1 MPYYPPPSANTALS
15 NLASTAVNTTIASD
29 TTLTDDLGTS
39 SIYWNNAYAKALN
52 LNSTAN
58 INGASAGILSI
69 TGNIALNSTAL
80 KLRAGGDTNHYLQ
93 YSATNDGPDLY
104 GFGGG
109 RLGAAGTEIVR
120 WTTTGVGIGNTT
132 PTHTLTLPSTSTGI
146 ALYNTVD
153 QTTNYE
159 RLLIRNNTNVF
170 QIMTDIGGT
179 GTSRNLTFTSASTVM
194 TFAFSNTYK
203 IDLTTSSGTANRGG
217 TSFSHTST
225 ASSGVSAA
233 TYIAPAINQTSTAG
247 YTALLINP
255 TETTTGSGAKNLIDA
270 QVGSVSKFLVNN
282 AGSLTL
288 ADAATIAVGTTTGT
302 KIGTATSQKL
312 GFFNATPVVQQ
323 TGDIITA
330 LSNLGLVTSGTV
342 TGGIT
347 RSVSS
352 ISTPT
357 TAGATAST
365 DYVYLVSGTTTLT
378 LPTAVGN
385 TNRYTV
391 KNVDASL
398 TTTIATTSAQT
409 IDGSASAT
417 LPVSNTS
424 VDLISNGSN
433 WAII

>member
-1 MPYYPPPSANTALS
+1 MPYYPPSGANTALS

-52 LNSTAN
+52 LNSTAS
-58 INGASAGILSI
+58 IDGSTAGIVSVV
-69 TGNIALNSTAL
+69 
-80 KLRAGGDTNHYLQ
+80 
-93 YSATNDGPDLY
+93 
-104 GFGGG
+104 
-109 RLGAAGTEIVR
+109 GA
-120 WTTTGVGIGNTT
+120 VGIGTAA

-146 ALYNTVD
+146 ALYNTAD

-159 RLLIRNNTNVF
+159 RLRQYWGANTF
-170 QIMTDIGGT
+170 TIQTEKGGT
-179 GTSRNLTFTSASTVM
+179 GNNRNIKILQGVGAST
-194 TFAFSNTYK
+194 FE
-203 IDLTTSSGTANRGG
+203 L
-217 TSFSHTST
+217 T
-225 ASSGVSAA
+225 ASSQNSYTEPSGSTYGFRVSGFMYGSAG
-233 TYIAPAINQTSTAG
+233 TTIGLQVSHSPNQSGTAG
-247 YTALLINP
+247 YTMLLINP
-255 TETTTGSGAKNLIDA
+255 TEITTGSGAKNLIDA

-302 KIGTATSQKL
+302 KIGTATTQKL

-347 RSVSS
+347 RTVTS
-352 ISTPT
+352 ISAPT

>member
-1 MPYYPPPSANTALS
+1 MPYYPPPSAGGGANTALS

-52 LNSTAN
+52 LNSTAS
-58 INGASAGILSI
+58 IDGSTAGILSVV
-69 TGNIALNSTAL
+69 
-80 KLRAGGDTNHYLQ
+80 
-93 YSATNDGPDLY
+93 
-104 GFGGG
+104 
-109 RLGAAGTEIVR
+109 GA
-120 WTTTGVGIGNTT
+120 VGIGTAA

-159 RLLIRNNTNVF
+159 RLRMYWNTNQF
-170 QIMTDIGGT
+170 DILVDRGGT
-179 GTSRNLTFTSASTVM
+179 GTTRDFRIANNSGFIFRVGSGSSNGMFQMSGST
-194 TFAFSNTYK
+194 TFATGIGFNNT
-203 IDLTTSSGTANRGG
+203 TT
-217 TSFSHTST
+217 FT
-225 ASSGVSAA
+225 ASSGLQ
-233 TYIAPAINQTSTAG
+233 YPQAINSTINQSGTAG

-255 TETTTGSGAKNLIDA
+255 TETATGSGAKNLIDA

-347 RSVSS
+347 RTVSS

>member
-1 MPYYPPPSANTALS
+1 MPYYPPPSAGGANTALS

-52 LNSTAN
+52 LNSTAS
-58 INGASAGILSI
+58 IDGSTAGILSVV
-69 TGNIALNSTAL
+69 
-80 KLRAGGDTNHYLQ
+80 
-93 YSATNDGPDLY
+93 
-104 GFGGG
+104 
-109 RLGAAGTEIVR
+109 GA
-120 WTTTGVGIGNTT
+120 VGIGTAA

-153 QTTNYE
+153 QTTNYARVRHYYSGNFYIIAGE
-159 RLLIRNNTNVF
+159 K
-170 QIMTDIGGT
+170 GGT
-179 GTSRNLTFTSASTVM
+179 GTTPFVQLNGSNSVLTLSDSVAAAVISRNGTSIGLLQATSTSLS
-194 TFAFSNTYK
+194 A
-203 IDLTTSSGTANRGG
+203 SSGTQV
-217 TSFSHTST
+217 
-225 ASSGVSAA
+225 GVRIDP
-233 TYIAPAINQTSTAG
+233 TMNQTSTAG
-247 YTALLINP
+247 YTMLLINP
-255 TETTTGSGAKNLIDA
+255 TETATGSGAKNLIDA

>member
-1 MPYYPPPSANTALS
+1 MPYIPPAGANTALS
-15 NLASTAVNTTIASD
+15 NLASTAVNTDIIPN
-29 TTLTDDLGTS
+29 TTLTNNMGS
-39 SIYWNNAYAKALN
+39 SGIYWNNSYTKALN
-52 LNSTAN
+52 LNSTAS
-58 INGASAGILSI
+58 IDGSTAGIVSVVGAVGLG
-69 TGNIALNSTAL
+69 T
-80 KLRAGGDTNHYLQ
+80 
-93 YSATNDGPDLY
+93 SA
-104 GFGGG
+104 
-109 RLGAAGTEIVR
+109 
-120 WTTTGVGIGNTT
+120 
-132 PTHTLTLPSTSTGI
+132 PTHSLTLPSTSTGI
-146 ALYNTVD
+146 VIYNTVD
-153 QTTNYE
+153 QTVNYE
-159 RLLIRNNTNVF
+159 RLKMYWNANKYNIITEA
-170 QIMTDIGGT
+170 GGT
-179 GTSRNLTFTSASTVM
+179 GTNRDIAIGTSSTVLAILYFQDANGSYQLSRRLSTPGM
-194 TFAFSNTYK
+194 VHTK
-203 IDLTTSSGTANRGG
+203 LTGNMIQTSGTV
-217 TSFSHTST
+217 TVLSISPTIS
-225 ASSGVSAA
+225 
-233 TYIAPAINQTSTAG
+233 QTTTAG

-255 TETTTGSGAKNLIDA
+255 TETTIGSGAKNLIDA

-302 KIGTATSQKL
+302 KIGTTTSQKL

-323 TGDIITA
+323 SGDIVTA
-330 LSNLGLVTSGTV
+330 LSNLGLVTGGTV
-342 TGGIT
+342 TGIT
-347 RSVSS
+347 RTVTS
-352 ISTPT
+352 ISTPI

-365 DYVYLVSGTTTLT
+365 DYIYLVSGTTTLT

>member
-52 LNSTAN
+52 LNSTAS
-58 INGASAGILSI
+58 IDGSTAGILSVV
-69 TGNIALNSTAL
+69 
-80 KLRAGGDTNHYLQ
+80 
-93 YSATNDGPDLY
+93 
-104 GFGGG
+104 
-109 RLGAAGTEIVR
+109 GA
-120 WTTTGVGIGNTT
+120 VGIGTAA

-270 QVGSVSKFLVNN
+270 QVGSVSKFLVDN

>member
-1 MPYYPPPSANTALS
+1 MPYYAPFSADPLHVLKTGDTVTGDIIFSGGKASAYKNTDNTGTS
-15 NLASTAVNTTIASD
+15 YMFNGGPTGQNLINTTATFLPD
-29 TTLTDDLGTS
+29 TDVTYSNGTS
-39 SIYWNNAYAKALN
+39 AKYWLTTYTQNLTMKA
-52 LNSTAN
+52 
-58 INGASAGILSI
+58 
-69 TGNIALNSTAL
+69 GNIA
-80 KLRAGGDTNHYLQ
+80 
-93 YSATNDGPDLY
+93 
-104 GFGGG
+104 
-109 RLGAAGTEIVR
+109 
-120 WTTTGVGIGNTT
+120 
-132 PTHTLTLPSTSTGI
+132 
-146 ALYNTVD
+146 
-153 QTTNYE
+153 
-159 RLLIRNNTNVF
+159 
-170 QIMTDIGGT
+170 TD
-179 GTSRNLTFTSASTVM
+179 
-194 TFAFSNTYK
+194 
-203 IDLTTSSGTANRGG
+203 
-217 TSFSHTST
+217 
-225 ASSGVSAA
+225 
-233 TYIAPAINQTSTAG
+233 
-247 YTALLINP
+247 
-255 TETTTGSGAKNLIDA
+255 
-270 QVGSVSKFLVNN
+270 
-282 AGSLTL
+282 
-288 ADAATIAVGTTTGT
+288 TTTGT

>member
-52 LNSTAN
+52 LNSTAS
-58 INGASAGILSI
+58 IDGSTAGILSVV
-69 TGNIALNSTAL
+69 
-80 KLRAGGDTNHYLQ
+80 
-93 YSATNDGPDLY
+93 
-104 GFGGG
+104 
-109 RLGAAGTEIVR
+109 GA
-120 WTTTGVGIGNTT
+120 VGIGTAA